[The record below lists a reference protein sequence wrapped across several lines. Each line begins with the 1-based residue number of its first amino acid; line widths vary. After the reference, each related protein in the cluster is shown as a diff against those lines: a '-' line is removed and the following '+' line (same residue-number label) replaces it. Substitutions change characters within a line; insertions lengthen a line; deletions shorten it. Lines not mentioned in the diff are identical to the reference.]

1 WRRNRSSGCAARR
14 VGQPFFPLVVSF
26 LVLGVELLF
35 LPPFLPPLCAAVDG
49 VDEAGA
55 SVVAGV
61 PDCAGVAADFDA
73 ALFEDALFDELLFDE
88 TLFDDDLCVA
98 VFAALCVVSCAVVCA
113 WSEAPANSTSA
124 AATREIR
131 FMRQIGRAS

>member
-1 WRRNRSSGCAARR
+1 
-14 VGQPFFPLVVSF
+14 VSF

-73 ALFEDALFDELLFDE
+73 ALFEDALFDEAVFDELLFDE

-131 FMRQIGRAS
+131 FMRLPPEGVWRA